1 MSRLHALSLG
11 NGQVTARLPLARF
24 GRVKKGQGKGG
35 GGRENNGS
43 KVVGQETKWLR
54 LASWLT

>member
-1 MSRLHALSLG
+1 MQSESRLV
-11 NGQVTARLPLARF
+11 GQVIAMLPLARF
-24 GRVKKGQGKGG
+24 GRVTKGQGKGG

-43 KVVGQETKWLR
+43 KVVGQETKWLG